1 MHAML
6 ARLLLALAYPWIAHA
21 ATARGSGALA
31 SVALGDIAL
40 ILLLPGLLA
49 RRIGAWLLAIA
60 LLPALVLLSR
70 SAHAQLPLLLV
81 PVAFITMVALSFGR
95 TLRGGRVPL
104 ITRIVSALDGVT
116 AANLAPDLARYTR
129 NLTATWAALLALLAV
144 VNLLLA
150 LIAQPQ
156 GLLAGMGIA
165 SPVAVTEQQWSWFA
179 NGCNYG
185 LMGLLFIGEYLL
197 RKRRFPDR
205 YHSFADF
212 LRRMAG
218 LGPAFW
224 RDLLRE
230 PSPRAS
236 SD

>member
-21 ATARGSGALA
+21 ATARGSGMLA
-31 SVALGDIAL
+31 SVAMADIAL
-40 ILLLPGLLA
+40 ILLLPALLA
-49 RRIGAWLLAIA
+49 RRIGAWLLGIA
-60 LLPALVLLSR
+60 LIPALVLLSR
-70 SAHAQLPLLLV
+70 SPHAQLPLLLV
-81 PVAFITMVALSFGR
+81 PVAFIAMVAWGFGR
-95 TLRGGRVPL
+95 TLRAGRVPL
-104 ITRIVSALDGVT
+104 ITRIVSALDATPPAG
-116 AANLAPDLARYTR
+116 LEPELARYTR
-129 NLTATWAALLALLAV
+129 NLTASWAALLALLAI

-156 GLLAGMGIA
+156 GLLASMGIA
-165 SPVAVTEQQWSWFA
+165 SPVGVTEQQWSWFA

-185 LMGLLFIGEYLL
+185 LMGLLFIGEYAL
-197 RKRRFPDR
+197 RKRRFPGR

-212 LRRMAG
+212 LRRMAA

-230 PSPRAS
+230 PSARAS